1 MTGDRVRTVAPGYS
15 IYFPKN
21 GKYPRAQL
29 PSNRIFHFKKYDPQG
44 WALWMPGWNC
54 FIPTSQPDGD
64 EFCTTDNVVTQMKAG
79 RKIATLAEPIR
90 KWRVER
96 MRRKGREEL
105 QQELTG

>member
-1 MTGDRVRTVAPGYS
+1 
-15 IYFPKN
+15 
-21 GKYPRAQL
+21 
-29 PSNRIFHFKKYDPQG
+29 
-44 WALWMPGWNC
+44 
-54 FIPTSQPDGD
+54 
-64 EFCTTDNVVTQMKAG
+64 MKAG